1 MAVSSSSH
9 YSAQNNTEKCKSQSS
24 NSQPSSSLS
33 EIDSGNDTSAATRNK
48 STGAITCRKRK
59 GGNEEVNLF
68 FSSKLNRK
76 QEVLHGST
84 LHSIAPPPF
93 FFIGGFGIWDF
104 IKGGDQDFLVKI
116 GGVPYKGGLCIRG
129 WWGMGGGKHCFS
141 AFCW

>member
-68 FSSKLNRK
+68 FSSELNRK

-84 LHSIAPPPF
+84 LHNIAPP

-116 GGVPYKGGLCIRG
+116 GGIPYRG
-129 WWGMGGGKHCFS
+129 DCL
-141 AFCW
+141 

>member
-93 FFIGGFGIWDF
+93 FFYRWVWDLGFH
-104 IKGGDQDFLVKI
+104 KR
-116 GGVPYKGGLCIRG
+116 RG
-129 WWGMGGGKHCFS
+129 SRFS
-141 AFCW
+141 CKNRRYSI